1 MTWLIAMRS
10 CCRSVVLRGVGQHVR
25 RSHRTT
31 GRPEWRGRTGSWPLP
46 ALLCLSACG
55 NGVLDPK
62 GPVGAA
68 ERTILL
74 NSLAIMLAVVIPTV
88 IATLAVAWWFR
99 ASNARARYRPDF
111 TFSGQ
116 IELVVWAIPAMVVLL
131 VGGIAW
137 IGSHELDPPKAIAS
151 PVRPVPVEVV
161 SLDWKWLFIYP
172 ELGIATVNRLV
183 VPAGTP
189 IRFRLTSASV
199 MNSFFVPQLG
209 GQIYTM
215 AGMTTRLN
223 LLADRPGRFAGL
235 SAQFSGEGFS
245 DMRFTVDAVPPAR
258 FSAWAMAA
266 RGHGPMLD
274 AAGYAALARRSRAM
288 PAASYGGVAPGL
300 FDAVVRMEA
309 PRPNLPV
316 AAGGSRSEG

>member
-1 MTWLIAMRS
+1 MRIGGS
-10 CCRSVVLRGVGQHVR
+10 DKS
-25 RSHRTT
+25 TT
-31 GRPEWRGRTGSWPLP
+31 VNRPPGLTGGWPIP
-46 ALLCLSACG
+46 LLLSLAACG
-55 NGVLDPK
+55 DGVLDPK

-88 IATLAVAWWFR
+88 IATLVVAWWFR
-99 ASNARARYRPDF
+99 ASNRRARYRPDF

-116 IELVVWAIPAMVVLL
+116 IELVVWAIPAMVVMLL
-131 VGGIAW
+131 GGIAW
-137 IGSHELDPPKAIAS
+137 IGSHELDPPKPIGS
-151 PVRPVPVEVV
+151 RIRPVLVEVV

-172 ELGIATVNRLV
+172 ELGIASVNRLV

-209 GQIYTM
+209 SQIYTM

-223 LLADRPGRFAGL
+223 LLADRPGRFAGI

-258 FSAWAMAA
+258 FVGWAAAA

-274 AAGYAALARRSRAM
+274 AAGYAALAQRSKATPAM
-288 PAASYGGVAPGL
+288 RYGGVVPGL

-316 AAGGSRSEG
+316 AVGGSRTEG